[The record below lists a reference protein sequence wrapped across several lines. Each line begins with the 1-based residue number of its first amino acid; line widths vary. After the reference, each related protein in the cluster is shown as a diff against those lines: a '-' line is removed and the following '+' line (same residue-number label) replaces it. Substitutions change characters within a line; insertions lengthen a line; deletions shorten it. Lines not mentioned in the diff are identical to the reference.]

1 MRKLGLLSV
10 SLAGLLLVAGL
21 ATFAAAWD
29 DPEPHAGYPLHS
41 TYLLPS
47 QSFVPMVS
55 AATPTEADGLLE
67 YGLDF
72 ISAADF
78 PAGEERYQKAIATG
92 AGWNRWPLYWYNV
105 QSGSDPNPASWN
117 WSYGDTV
124 VNADLAHGLET
135 ELILLGTPDF
145 YSTAGDPAIP
155 LPDVGGRIDDRDASL
170 QGDYWISSQASPP
183 AGLYESV
190 FADGSD
196 VPAPGKTIN
205 ANNHWAWFVYHT
217 VDHYSALGITHWE
230 IWNEEDYAFFWSG
243 TPGEYARLLKVAYLA
258 AKHADSG
265 AQILFGGLANF
276 QQPNFLADVLNVF
289 SSDPLA
295 PSYNWFFD
303 ILATHSYAYAWE
315 SWYHVWRA
323 GRSLDNY
330 GLTKPIWLN
339 ESGSPA
345 WDDYPGP
352 TWDPDSGYR
361 STMDEGAA
369 YVIQSAM
376 YAKYAGADVVFHF
389 QLYDDCGNYP
399 AGTDFPPLFGDPADF
414 CQIYNPC
421 AGDAFGLVRNPTDAQ
436 CFTQHPSPDT
446 PRPGYNAY
454 QALTTHLTQVE
465 PLWRQRPGG
474 DDPYNGPQ
482 EWIAFYRPSTGERVL
497 GMWARFGENETAVVP
512 ATSTGGV
519 LIDRSGM
526 ATPVTPVDDTYTFL
540 LQRATNQ
547 NLDHAPD
554 VYAIGGPPLI
564 LVETDTFPPEV
575 TLTVPP
581 LVPPSF
587 QVSWTGSDLG
597 SGLVD
602 YDLWISNDGGPMML
616 WLQNTPATSASYVG
630 QPGHTYGFAVVG
642 RDRAGNQG
650 PNPILPQASTRVGEY
665 LSFLPVTLLETKLTG
680 YR

>member
-10 SLAGLLLVAGL
+10 SLAGLLLAASL
-21 ATFAAAWD
+21 AAIAAARN
-29 DPEPHAGYPLHS
+29 DPEPAAGSPLD
-41 TYLLPS
+41 YIDLLS
-47 QSFVPMVS
+47 YQSFLPIVS
-55 AATPTEADGLLE
+55 VAPPNNADGLPE

-78 PAGEERYQKAIATG
+78 PADEARYQKAIAAG

-105 QSGSDPNPASWN
+105 QSSSDPNPANWN
-117 WSYGDTV
+117 WSYGDAV
-124 VNADLAHGLET
+124 VNADLTHGLET
-135 ELILLGTPDF
+135 ELILMGTPDF
-145 YSTAGDPAIP
+145 YSTTGDPSIS
-155 LPDVGGRIDDRDASL
+155 LPQVGGRIDDRESSV
-170 QGDYWISSQASPP
+170 QGDSSISSQASPP
-183 AGLYESV
+183 SGLYEPV

-196 VPAPGKTIN
+196 LPAPGKIIN

-217 VDHYSALGITHWE
+217 VDHYSALAITHWE
-230 IWNEEDYAFFWSG
+230 IWNEEDYTFFWSG
-243 TPGEYARLLKVAYLA
+243 TPADYARLLKVAYLA
-258 AKHADSG
+258 GKHADAG

-276 QQPNFLADVLNVF
+276 QQPNFLADVLAVF
-289 SSDPLA
+289 NGDTLA
-295 PSYNWFFD
+295 STHNWFFD

-323 GRSLDNY
+323 DRSLGNY
-330 GLTKPIWLN
+330 GLSKPIWLN

-352 TWDPDSGYR
+352 TWDPSSGYR

-399 AGTDFPPLFGDPADF
+399 AGTDFPPLSGDPGYF

-421 AGDAFGLVRNPTDAQ
+421 AGDAFGLVRNSTDAQ

-446 PRPGYNAY
+446 PRPVYSAY
-454 QALTTHLTQVE
+454 QVLTAYLNRVE

-497 GMWARFGENETAVVP
+497 GLWARFGEDETAVVP
-512 ATSTGGV
+512 ATSTSGI
-519 LIDRSGM
+519 LIDRGGT
-526 ATPVTPVDDTYTFL
+526 ATPVTPVNNAYTFL

-564 LVETDTFPPEV
+564 LIETDTLAPDV
-575 TLTVPP
+575 SATVPP
-581 LVPPSF
+581 LVPPAF
-587 QVSWTGSDLG
+587 EVSWTGSDLG

-602 YDLWISNDGGPMML
+602 YDVWISIDGGPMTL
-616 WLQNTPATSASYVG
+616 WLENTTSTEAGYVG
-630 QPGHTYGFAVVG
+630 QLGHTYGFAVVG

-650 PNPILPQASTRVGEY
+650 PDPVTPQVSTQVADF
-665 LSFLPVTLLETKLTG
+665 LSFLPLTLLGTI
-680 YR
+680 